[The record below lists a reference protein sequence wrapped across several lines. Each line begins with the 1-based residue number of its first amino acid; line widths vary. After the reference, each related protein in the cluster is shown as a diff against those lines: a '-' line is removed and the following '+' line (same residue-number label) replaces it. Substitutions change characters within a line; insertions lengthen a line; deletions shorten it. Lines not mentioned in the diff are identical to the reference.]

1 MEALDIRPDNFVLI
15 ATNNQDRE
23 ALDKLIE
30 QPIAWL
36 GLLASRR
43 KVQLFLRQLR
53 EKGVAEEHIARLH
66 APVGY
71 NIGAETPQEIAISV
85 LAEILQ
91 VKNNAPGGLMMKPS
105 HPSGHQLVVIRG
117 AGDIASGVALR
128 LYHAGF
134 KVIML
139 EVEKPTV
146 IRCTVAFARGRVRWR
161 NDGRRRYCSRQPA
174 LRKR

>member
-1 MEALDIRPDNFVLI
+1 MPRII
-15 ATNNQDRE
+15 QDRE

-53 EKGVAEEHIARLH
+53 EKAWLKNIL
-66 APVGY
+66 PVYIVGTTR
-71 NIGAETPQEIAISV
+71 AEIAISV

-91 VKNNAPGGLMMKPS
+91 VKNNAGGLMMKPS

-117 AGDIASGVALR
+117 AGISPV
-128 LYHAGF
+128 
-134 KVIML
+134 V
-139 EVEKPTV
+139 
-146 IRCTVAFARGRVRWR
+146 
-161 NDGRRRYCSRQPA
+161 
-174 LRKR
+174 